1 MSNICKLS
9 NRELATIVNALTFWN
24 AAGRPQYPEFFAEVP
39 DGPVAAEEIDEF
51 IDHIQS
57 DVTFEAMVLIEE
69 GVATK
74 VFTQFDSEYMQIH
87 VFDTDQQEGDLVSMP
102 LPEGERLGLVYTPD
116 KVVAPQT
123 IDSIDPLIQS
133 FEQAVVSSSDET
145 ISEDD
150 FEERYLPRQADSGD
164 LFEFDELKRMGIE
177 DRFVWTIVEG
187 DSGDLYASAGYH
199 LVNRLG
205 YIITEVPWTTG
216 LEEAVWHRF
225 ESDDGEDEEDSSVPS
240 FTPAQASDLF
250 TNANL

>member
-51 IDHIQS
+51 IDRIQS

-74 VFTQFDSEYMQIH
+74 VFTPFDSEYMQIH

-116 KVVAPQT
+116 KVVATQT
-123 IDSIDPLIQS
+123 IDSIAPLIQS

-145 ISEDD
+145 IGEDD

-205 YIITEVPWTTG
+205 YIITEVPWTTR
-216 LEEAVWHRF
+216 LEEEVWHRF
-225 ESDDGEDEEDSSVPS
+225 ESDDEDEEDSSVPS